1 MPALPSELP
10 ESVGDGEDLARFL
23 TQSGHY
29 KQQKVL
35 PSAFLPSTKDRATSV
50 SRHGCEPIERL
61 RALGFAAA
69 NGRTLHGAAIFK
81 ASDVRLAGLE
91 VDAAEPPERH
101 ALVKGWP
108 WVDSDPELQKAQQ
121 KEKALLLA
129 SAADAPLLFS
139 A

>member
-1 MPALPSELP
+1 MD
-10 ESVGDGEDLARFL
+10 DGEDLARFL

-50 SRHGCEPIERL
+50 SRHGGEPLERL
-61 RALGFAAA
+61 KTLGVAAA
-69 NGRTLHGAAIFK
+69 NGRALHGAAIFK
-81 ASDVRLAGLE
+81 ASDARLAGLE
-91 VDAAEPPERH
+91 VNADEPPERH

-108 WVDSDPELQKAQQ
+108 WVDSDPQFQKAQQ
-121 KEKALLLA
+121 KEKALQLA
-129 SAADAPLLFS
+129 SAAGVPLLFG